1 MNKFQILV
9 LKIILNF
16 VYRYNFFYF
25 INKKMKEIELLLPFG
40 ILLNIFQIAQ
50 ILIFIRFSI
59 CKHFNIKK
67 FLILYTLISFF
78 ELIIMGYI
86 LSIVHR
92 KKEIETEKEENTI
105 LSSLGIYLFIK
116 FLLVLCESS
125 IENTLHPFSRT
136 KIYIHCVKFIKTF
149 AAMNSFVTVLL
160 EKTNITK
167 RPIKITFMI
176 LFPLLLYGFFL
187 GTNQLI
193 LFFRRRYYKGYR
205 ILENNSI
212 QQNNAAKPQNQ
223 KRIFKKK

>member
-1 MNKFQILV
+1 
-9 LKIILNF
+9 
-16 VYRYNFFYF
+16 
-25 INKKMKEIELLLPFG
+25 MKEIELLLPFG

-59 CKHFNIKK
+59 CEHFNIEN
-67 FLILYTLISFF
+67 FLILYTFISFLEF
-78 ELIIMGYI
+78 GIMGYI

-92 KKEIETEKEENTI
+92 KKEIETEEEENTI

-136 KIYIHCVKFIKTF
+136 KIYIHCIKFIKTF
-149 AAMNSFVTVLL
+149 ATMNSFVTVLL
-160 EKTNITK
+160 EKTKITK

-193 LFFRRRYYKGYR
+193 LYRRRKYKDYI
-205 ILENNSI
+205 ILKNNFTIPQKIKYQNNSR
-212 QQNNAAKPQNQ
+212 KQ
-223 KRIFKKK
+223 KKEN